1 MSKNATT
8 EMNAQ
13 NITIHGDKKTITAIG
28 KFNSGH
34 TKPVVRKEDGK
45 VFSSITDAAA
55 NAGVAA
61 SYLSKHLIHP
71 DKITHVKGFH
81 YCYLKDLL
89 DNPDEL
95 LIQLRRTSADKEALI
110 ASALNDAED
119 ARKWREHLAQQ
130 DKQAEEKA
138 KKEAKKQEAARIAE
152 EKRQQEIVKLEAKIE
167 RAQRIYDNCNSKT
180 NRAYNNLAILKI
192 KLGALKYGKE

>member
-13 NITIHGDKKTITAIG
+13 NITIHGNKKTITAIG

-55 NAGVAA
+55 NVGVAA

-152 EKRQQEIVKLEAKIE
+152 EKRQNEIDKLEAKVK
-167 RAQRIYDNCNSKT
+167 RAERIYNDYDGKT
-180 NRAYNNLAILKI
+180 NRALTRLVNLKAELAALKI
-192 KLGALKYGKE
+192 GKE

>member
-1 MSKNATT
+1 MPKNATT

-13 NITIHGDKKTITAIG
+13 NITIHGNKKTITAIG

-55 NAGVAA
+55 NAGVST
-61 SYLSKHLIHP
+61 SYLSYHLLHP
-71 DKITHVKGFH
+71 NKATHVKGFH

-130 DKQAEEKA
+130 DKQAEENT
-138 KKEAKKQEAARIAE
+138 KKQEADRIAA
-152 EKRQQEIVKLEAKIE
+152 EKRQKEIDKLEAKVK
-167 RAQRIYDNCNSKT
+167 RAERIYNDYDGKT
-180 NRAYNNLAILKI
+180 NRALTRLVNLKAELAALKI
-192 KLGALKYGKE
+192 GKE

>member
-1 MSKNATT
+1 
-8 EMNAQ
+8 MNAQ

-55 NAGVAA
+55 NVGVAA

-138 KKEAKKQEAARIAE
+138 KKQEADRIAA
-152 EKRQQEIVKLEAKIE
+152 EKRQKEIDKLEAKVK
-167 RAQRIYDNCNSKT
+167 RAERIYNDYDGKT
-180 NRAYNNLAILKI
+180 NRALTRLVNLKAELAALKI
-192 KLGALKYGKE
+192 GKE

>member
-1 MSKNATT
+1 MSNKNTNI

-45 VFSSITDAAA
+45 VYSSITDAAA

-81 YCYLKDLL
+81 YTYLKDLL

-95 LIQLRRTSADKEALI
+95 LIQLRNTSAQKEALV
-110 ASALNDAED
+110 AGALKDAED
-119 ARKWREHLAQQ
+119 ARKWREYQAQLQ
-130 DKQAEEKA
+130 KQAEDD
-138 KKEAKKQEAARIAE
+138 AKKQDAARIAE
-152 EKRQQEIVKLEAKIE
+152 EKRQEKIAALEAKIE
-167 RAQRIYDNCNSKT
+167 RAQRIYSNYDGKA
-180 NRAYNNLAILKI
+180 NRALTRLINLKAELA
-192 KLGALKYGKE
+192 ALKCGKE

>member
-13 NITIHGDKKTITAIG
+13 NITIHGEKKTITAIG

-55 NAGVAA
+55 NVGVAA

-71 DKITHVKGFH
+71 DKITHVKGSH

-89 DNPDEL
+89 DNPDEM

-110 ASALNDAED
+110 TRALNDAED

-138 KKEAKKQEAARIAE
+138 KKQEADRIAA
-152 EKRQQEIVKLEAKIE
+152 EKRQKEIDKLEAKVK
-167 RAQRIYDNCNSKT
+167 RAERIYNDYDGKT
-180 NRAYNNLAILKI
+180 NRALTRLVNLKTELAALKI
-192 KLGALKYGKE
+192 GKE

>member
-1 MSKNATT
+1 MTKNATT

-13 NITIHGDKKTITAIG
+13 NITIHGNKKTITAIG

-119 ARKWREHLAQQ
+119 ARKWREHLALQK
-130 DKQAEEKA
+130 KQAEE
-138 KKEAKKQEAARIAE
+138 EAKKQEAGRAAA
-152 EKRQQEIVKLEAKIE
+152 EKRQQEIDKLEAKVK
-167 RAQRIYDNCNSKT
+167 RAERIYNDYDGK
-180 NRAYNNLAILKI
+180 ANLALTRLVNLKI
-192 KLGALKYGKE
+192 KLDALKIGKE